1 MAEIIAGIYEIQEK
15 IGAGGGGVVYLG
27 RHLRLKKPVV
37 LKADKRRLST
47 SEESLRREVD
57 LLKELS
63 HTYIP
68 QVYDYVQQD
77 GVVYTVMD
85 YIEGESLDKLL
96 ARKQRPSQAVV
107 IQWACELLEALSYLH
122 SQPPYGILH
131 GDIKPANIML
141 RPQGDIRL
149 IDFNIALALG
159 EDGAVKVGFSRGY
172 ASPEHYGA
180 DYISQN
186 RTAAVGTAS
195 IVTDKEHRWRT
206 SRAAAADNT
215 EAGADT
221 DVTVADDAEAGAG
234 SEAIAAD
241 KGKMDTGSDIA
252 AADNQQGGESTTQRR
267 SGIKLDVRSDIYSLG
282 ATLYH
287 LLSGTRPDKDA
298 LNVVPL
304 GPDVCSQAV
313 ADIISKSMAPDPQQ
327 RYQTADE
334 MLTAFR
340 MLHKCDGRVVRHR
353 RRAVFS
359 AAALSVIFLLGG
371 ASALAGLKQLEQM
384 QASLAMAEY
393 STNALAEGN
402 VSEAVTLALQAAGA
416 PVMAQA
422 QKALTDALGVYR
434 LEDGFQALDVLE
446 LPAEP
451 FDIAV
456 SPQGTCFAAVYAYEA
471 AVYSM
476 EDQKLIVSLPIE
488 NSAMS
493 DVVFADETH
502 IIYAGAEGVTAYDL
516 ERQSVLWTGE
526 TATMLAVSGDGSIL
540 AAVNRNADH
549 AVIYSVEDGVRL
561 AECSFEGQSMSVA
574 ANDIFAD
581 PGNAVF
587 ALNEDGSLLAVSFG
601 NGGLML
607 LDWAHPEENLLL
619 LEESDYVRFAGG
631 FCGRYFAFAAQKG
644 GESLFELI
652 DTAEA
657 VIAGG
662 YRSQES
668 ILLKAAEEGIYLA
681 EGNLL
686 VGLEIAADGAMEEK
700 ELAYTG
706 NVNITGFAVGEE
718 YVLTATDDNGF
729 SFYDAGADLS
739 SSEYAEVNCDF
750 VALAG
755 DYAVIGNRN
764 EPALRLLRRDTH
776 EASQLLTYDA
786 RYVHDEARVS
796 QDGRSVMLFGYQSF
810 CIYDMDGNLR
820 MQAELPDAENIYD
833 QQFVR
838 EGNDSWL
845 EVVWYD
851 GMVRRYDAWDGSLL
865 LEEQGDVPEKDLY
878 EEFLI
883 GDYRVT
889 SALHGTPEVYHVKSG
904 RLAAVLEKDAFLTY
918 VTQSGEYMIAEYIN
932 TSGERYGI
940 LMDQEFQT
948 LAYLPNLCDVVG
960 DRLIFDYGS
969 GHLRQSPVYS
979 LEELVELGEAYC
991 RTEGAQ

>member
-1 MAEIIAGIYEIQEK
+1 MAHVVAGIYEIQEK

-27 RHLRLKKPVV
+27 RHLRLKKTVV

-57 LLKELS
+57 MLKGLS

-68 QVYDYVQQD
+68 QVYDFVQED

-96 ARKQRPSQAVV
+96 ARKQLPSQAEV
-107 IQWACELLEALSYLH
+107 IRWACELLEALRYLH
-122 SQPPYGILH
+122 SQGAYGILH

-141 RPQGDIRL
+141 RPNGDICL

-180 DYISQN
+180 DYISRN
-186 RTAAVGTAS
+186 RPAAVGTAS
-195 IVTDKEHRWRT
+195 NLSQSSSLARADDTAAEGDSDVTE
-206 SRAAAADNT
+206 ADNGQ
-215 EAGADT
+215 ASPFSSGR
-221 DVTVADDAEAGAG
+221 
-234 SEAIAAD
+234 S
-241 KGKMDTGSDIA
+241 TGR
-252 AADNQQGGESTTQRR
+252 GRT
-267 SGIKLDVRSDIYSLG
+267 GIKLDVRSDIYGLG

-287 LLSGTRPDKDA
+287 LLSGVRPAQNA
-298 LNVVPL
+298 LDVVPL
-304 GPDVCSQAV
+304 GEDICSPAV
-313 ADIISKSMAPDPQQ
+313 SAIISRAMAPDPQQ
-327 RYQTADE
+327 RYQTAEE
-334 MLTAFR
+334 MLTAFQ

-353 RRAVFS
+353 RRAVLS
-359 AAALSVIFLLGG
+359 AAALVVIFLLGG

-416 PVMAQA
+416 PVTAQA

-516 ERQSVLWTGE
+516 ELQSVLWTGE

-549 AVIYSVEDGVRL
+549 AVIYSAEDGVRL

-607 LDWAHPEENLLL
+607 LDWVHPEENLLL

-729 SFYDAGADLS
+729 SFYDAGANLS

-786 RYVHDEARVS
+786 RYAHDEARVS
-796 QDGRSVMLFGYQSF
+796 QDGQSVMLFGYQSF

-845 EVVWYD
+845 EVIWYD

-991 RTEGAQ
+991 RTEGVQ

>member
-1 MAEIIAGIYEIQEK
+1 MSRIVAGMYEIQEK

-27 RHLRLKKPVV
+27 RHFRLKKPVV

-57 LLKELS
+57 MLKGLS

-68 QVYDYVQQD
+68 QVYDFVQED

-96 ARKQRPSQAVV
+96 ARNQRPSQAE
-107 IQWACELLEALSYLH
+107 IIRWACELLEALCYLH
-122 SQPPYGILH
+122 SQGPYGILH

-141 RPQGDIRL
+141 RPNGDICL

-186 RTAAVGTAS
+186 RPAAVGTAS
-195 IVTDKEHRWRT
+195 GFSQSSSAVQTEDTVTDE
-206 SRAAAADNT
+206 N
-215 EAGADT
+215 
-221 DVTVADDAEAGAG
+221 
-234 SEAIAAD
+234 
-241 KGKMDTGSDIA
+241 SDITEV
-252 AADNQQGGESTTQRR
+252 DNGQTGRNQSNQNRSGHNQTGRSQDFSASSGKSTARGR

-287 LLSGTRPDKDA
+287 LLSGARPAQDA
-298 LNVVPL
+298 LEVVPL
-304 GPDVCSQAV
+304 GPDICSQAV
-313 ADIISKSMAPDPQQ
+313 SAIISKSMSPDPQQ

-340 MLHKCDGRVVRHR
+340 TLHKWDGRVVRHR
-353 RRAVFS
+353 RRAVL
-359 AAALSVIFLLGG
+359 AAALLSIIFLLGG
-371 ASALAGLKQLEQM
+371 FSSLIGLKQLEQI
-384 QASLAMAEY
+384 QTSLAMAEY
-393 STNALAEGN
+393 SANALAEGN
-402 VSEAVTLALQAAGA
+402 VSGAVDLALQAIAQRKSILDA
-416 PVMAQA
+416 PVMTQA
-422 QKALTDALGVYR
+422 RKALTDALGVYN
-434 LEDGFQALDVLE
+434 LADGFQALDALE

-456 SPQGTCFAAVYAYEA
+456 SPQGSYFAAIYAYEV

-476 EDQKLIVSLPIE
+476 KEQRLIVTLPIQ

-502 IIYAGAEGVTAYDL
+502 IVYAGDTGVAAYDL
-516 ERQSVLWTGE
+516 KSQTVLWTGE
-526 TATMLAVSGDGSIL
+526 AATMLALSGDGGIL
-540 AAVNRNADH
+540 AAVNRDADH
-549 AVIYSVEDGVRL
+549 AVIYSAADGVKL
-561 AECSFEGQSMSVA
+561 AECSFEGLCMSVA

-587 ALNEDGSLLAVSFG
+587 ALNEDGSLLAVSFS

-607 LDWAHPEENLLL
+607 LDWKHPEESIVVYD
-619 LEESDYVRFAGG
+619 ESEYGYFAGG
-631 FCGRYFAFAAQKG
+631 FHGRYFAFVSQKS
-644 GESLFELI
+644 GESLFGLI
-652 DTAEA
+652 DTEEA
-657 VIAGG
+657 VYAGG
-662 YRSQES
+662 YSSRES
-668 ILLKAAEEGIYLA
+668 ILLKADEKGIYLA

-686 VGLEIAADGAMEEK
+686 VSLEITEDGTMEEQ

-706 NVNITGFAVGEE
+706 SVNITAFSAGED
-718 YVLTATDDNGF
+718 YVLVATDDNHF
-729 SFYDAGADLS
+729 SFYDAGAHVS
-739 SSEYAEVNCDF
+739 STEEANMGCDF
-750 VALAG
+750 VKLAG
-755 DYAVIGNRN
+755 DYAVVGNRN
-764 EPALRLLRRDTH
+764 EPVLRLLRREDQK
-776 EASQLLTYDA
+776 ASELLAYDA
-786 RYVHDEARVS
+786 RYAHDEARVS

-820 MQAELPDAENIYD
+820 MQAELPDAGNIYD
-833 QQFVR
+833 QQFIR

-845 EVVWYD
+845 EVIWYD
-851 GMVRRYDAWDGSLL
+851 GMIRRYDAWDGGLFS
-865 LEEQGDVPEKDLY
+865 EEQGDAPAKDLY

-904 RLAAVLEKDAFLTY
+904 RLTAALEKDAFLTY
-918 VTQSGEYMIAEYIN
+918 VTQMGEYIIAEYIN

-948 LAYLPNLCDVVG
+948 LAYLPGLCDVVG
-960 DRLIFDYGS
+960 DRLIFDYES

-979 LEELVELGEAYC
+979 LQELVELGMAYGDSQEK
-991 RTEGAQ
+991 R